1 MKKET
6 RLKQEL
12 DKLVDEIAARYSEE
26 LDDPKWEIYTGTA
39 IINGNIGTI
48 VFDYP
53 KYIDG
58 DREYTRIIEEQQD
71 ILIRQLDYIQDKVDE
86 RGIDGLDFYFVD
98 DTAMKV

>member
-26 LDDPKWEIYTGTA
+26 LDDPDYEFYTGESVVTGHSGM
-39 IINGNIGTI
+39 II
-48 VFDYP
+48 FDYP
-53 KYIDG
+53 NYIDNDG
-58 DREYTRIIEEQQD
+58 RYQREIEEQQD